1 MFGLIKSWKASFR
14 AKTLL
19 GISCL
24 LLGIIAIG
32 LYLSMRLC
40 LFIETDQGYRQIIP
54 VRKGDTF
61 SLKYTHSV
69 QKTPVVENFVVVAA
83 DELVLD
89 STVYQ
94 TYGVGLPFLPGEGNF
109 EQRGDKFVL
118 TNFGRRFYKVS
129 VHAGPIAGLVLEIKN
144 RIIPL
149 YALHEGGAFVTIRAK
164 PYYYRWFHQK

>member
-1 MFGLIKSWKASFR
+1 MFGQIKGWKTNLR

-24 LLGIIAIG
+24 LLGIIAAV
-32 LYLSMRLC
+32 LYFSTRLC

-54 VRKGDTF
+54 VSEGDTF

-69 QKTPVVENFVVVAA
+69 QKTPVAENFVIVGA

-94 TYGVGLPFLPGEGNF
+94 TYGVGLPFLPGEGRF
-109 EQRGDKFVL
+109 ERQGDNFVL
-118 TNFGRRFYKVS
+118 THFGRRFNKVS
-129 VHAGPIAGLVLEIKN
+129 LHADPIAKHVLEIN
-144 RIIPL
+144 GRVIPL
-149 YALHEGGAFVTIRAK
+149 YALHAGGAFVAIRAK
-164 PYYYRWFHQK
+164 PYYYRWFHE